1 MPWKSQS
8 CSRALEVLLC
18 ELHTATLPIMANS
31 YTMDIQGHMD
41 QEAGKVAAQPGPDL
55 EYLVILITLKA
66 GSVLS

>member
-1 MPWKSQS
+1 
-8 CSRALEVLLC
+8 
-18 ELHTATLPIMANS
+18 MANS